1 VLEHGFALA
10 ASRQTASYNEFRLA
24 LIAVRDKAEVLSRKL
39 RCRLVMKLFERSP
52 NSIAPYRLPSRH
64 PLAGD
69 ENRTQR
75 GNARVGSRDTPTP
88 TKSATGN
95 RSEIKQ
101 RQEALLVAYLVR
113 LAR

>member
-1 VLEHGFALA
+1 
-10 ASRQTASYNEFRLA
+10 
-24 LIAVRDKAEVLSRKL
+24 
-39 RCRLVMKLFERSP
+39 MKLFERYP

-64 PLAGD
+64 PLAGA

-75 GNARVGSRDTPTP
+75 GNARVDSRDTPTP

-101 RQEALLVAYLVR
+101 RQQALLVAYLVR